1 MGSGGGSEHGG
12 LFLVSPGSY
21 VSAPKVISQLSAA
34 LDCKQDARA
43 VCPWGPEA
51 APWPGS
57 APRGGVGPMQ
67 LSVGRRMGWLGL
79 SRSGRGPSVQK
90 AQMRAD
96 IMS

>member
-1 MGSGGGSEHGG
+1 MGSGGGGEHGG
-12 LFLVSPGSY
+12 LFLVAPGFYFS
-21 VSAPKVISQLSAA
+21 VPKVISQLSAA

-51 APWPGS
+51 APRPGS

-67 LSVGRRMGWLGL
+67 LSVGWLGL